1 MQSLKILVAASS
13 TPQTPNRCIYV
24 INLKTQVAHP
34 PSRVTTTPNLEATET
49 QLTPCNLSNS
59 TR

>member
-24 INLKTQVAHP
+24 TNLKTQVAHP

-49 QLTPCNLSNS
+49 QLTP
-59 TR
+59 

>member
-24 INLKTQVAHP
+24 INLKTQVTHP

-49 QLTPCNLSNS
+49 QLTP
-59 TR
+59 

>member
-13 TPQTPNRCIYV
+13 TPQTPRRCIYV

-34 PSRVTTTPNLEATET
+34 PSRVTTPNLEATET
-49 QLTPCNLSNS
+49 QLTP
-59 TR
+59 